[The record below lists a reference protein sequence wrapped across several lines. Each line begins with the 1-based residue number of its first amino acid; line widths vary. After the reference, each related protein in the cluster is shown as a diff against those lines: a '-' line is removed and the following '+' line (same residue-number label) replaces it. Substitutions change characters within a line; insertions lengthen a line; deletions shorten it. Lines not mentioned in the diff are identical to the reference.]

1 MEMSKLKF
9 EVYDF
14 LGIVIPGLIAI
25 CEGWILVRG
34 WTEFTDA
41 VTHIGGV
48 GLTLLIFAAFGA
60 GNLVQ
65 ELGAVAV
72 QRIKGARHSKTGR
85 DNFWRTDDAT
95 RVRSTI
101 KSECGLDVQH
111 VDSAFDYCL
120 TRIKSRF
127 AKRDLFVAV
136 SDMCRS
142 FLALAVMALIPFVR
156 TAHDLQPAGRSLEF
170 LAAVLLL
177 LLVGG
182 WLAWKRMLRFRE
194 LSETTV
200 FRTYLA
206 VAHESERRSRRGSS
220 QTE

>member
-1 MEMSKLKF
+1 MEMAKLKF

-34 WTEFTDA
+34 WTEFMDA
-41 VTHIGGV
+41 VSHITGV
-48 GLTLLIFAAFGA
+48 GLTLLILAAFGA

-72 QRIKGARHSKTGR
+72 QIIKGARHSKTGR

-95 RVRSTI
+95 CVRSTI
-101 KSECGLDVQH
+101 KSECGLEVQH

-142 FLALAVMALIPFVR
+142 FVALAVIAVIPVAR
-156 TAHDLQPAGRSLEF
+156 TARDLRPAGHSLEF
-170 LAAVLLL
+170 LGAVLP
-177 LLVGG
+177 LLVIGG

-200 FRTYLA
+200 FKTYLA
-206 VAHESERRSRRGSS
+206 VAHEGKAS
-220 QTE
+220 QSHRKLL